1 LDKYKLHIQEIEKI
15 ISLVMSLMY
24 RLMPIESSLN
34 NIEWNGVEERYE
46 LERRKEKLVS
56 QLEEAKILWKSIN
69 KRTGLIAIYIKQ
81 TLFNQDVVDFHHC
94 IVRRVEQMI
103 QLKELQ
109 EQIKQAETQL
119 KTVRRVK
126 KDLKYLKYF

>member
-1 LDKYKLHIQEIEKI
+1 
-15 ISLVMSLMY
+15 M
-24 RLMPIESSLN
+24 
-34 NIEWNGVEERYE
+34 
-46 LERRKEKLVS
+46 
-56 QLEEAKILWKSIN
+56 KILK
-69 KRTGLIAIYIKQ
+69 
-81 TLFNQDVVDFHHC
+81 DVVDFHHC

-126 KDLKYLKYF
+126 KDLKYLKYFWNIQAKIDKMSQQVTHL

>member
-1 LDKYKLHIQEIEKI
+1 MTIQYYMDLQEIEKI

-56 QLEEAKILWKSIN
+56 QLEEAKILRKSIN

-81 TLFNQDVVDFHHC
+81 TLFNQVTFD
-94 IVRRVEQMI
+94 
-103 QLKELQ
+103 
-109 EQIKQAETQL
+109 
-119 KTVRRVK
+119 
-126 KDLKYLKYF
+126 

>member
-1 LDKYKLHIQEIEKI
+1 MTIQYYMDLQEIEKI

-81 TLFNQDVVDFHHC
+81 TLFNQVTFD
-94 IVRRVEQMI
+94 
-103 QLKELQ
+103 
-109 EQIKQAETQL
+109 
-119 KTVRRVK
+119 
-126 KDLKYLKYF
+126 